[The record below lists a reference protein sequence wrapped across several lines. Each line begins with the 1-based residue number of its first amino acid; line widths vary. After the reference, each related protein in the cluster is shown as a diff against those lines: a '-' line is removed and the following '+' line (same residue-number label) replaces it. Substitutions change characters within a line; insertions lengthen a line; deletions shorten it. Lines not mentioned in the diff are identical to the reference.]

1 MQKYVHLV
9 YLVKSFPFRRGSFFQ
24 RLFACK
30 NWRRYSRERA
40 SQSLEVIQ
48 FICSFASLCESNLAR
63 QNVIVRLPLCNG
75 LSFDLTFILRERL
88 RSFDPRLYA
97 AMRALRFVVLLAFV
111 LARRVSRRQIGT
123 LERPELEASGV
134 PGSRT
139 VQA

>member
-1 MQKYVHLV
+1 MQLKECASLE
-9 YLVKSFPFRRGSFFQ
+9 LFSLSCIGFRMAIKDLNILSIHHT
-24 RLFACK
+24 LYI
-30 NWRRYSRERA
+30 N
-40 SQSLEVIQ
+40 LEVIQ